1 MSNGNMTE
9 TERTQDRQMG
19 VLFQFSLSRISIRSV
34 SIVDFEQDFFA
45 FNMHI
50 NNSKILWKMT
60 DTPEAHLRLC
70 AL

>member
-1 MSNGNMTE
+1 MLNGNMTE

-45 FNMHI
+45 FSMHI
-50 NNSKILWKMT
+50 DNSKIL
-60 DTPEAHLRLC
+60 
-70 AL
+70 

>member
-19 VLFQFSLSRISIRSV
+19 VLLQFSLSRISIRSV

-50 NNSKILWKMT
+50 NNSKIL
-60 DTPEAHLRLC
+60 
-70 AL
+70 